1 MGAIALSLVITAELQ
16 FAIKDWS
23 NLGLGYLYL
32 LPVVV
37 AGSWFGVRAA
47 TLVAAAATMIVTGWY
62 ASVPNT
68 PTVAAEAVSLMI
80 RATAYVGVG
89 VVVGLHSQKLR
100 GFAYADPLTGLPN
113 RRAFF
118 ERCDQAIAAR
128 TPLRSPDRRR
138 GQPQADQRLART
150 HGRRHRDQGDC
161 RSLIG
166 GAGHRRVRRTRRW
179 RRVHGRDPVRQRR
192 SNPGRTVDNPR
203 CIGRSCALSLGRRHP
218 RRRDCSRR
226 PSPLP
231 AEALPTPAECS
242 IHGSR
247 QRRSVGTRRG

>member
-1 MGAIALSLVITAELQ
+1 MVPTRLPGSPRSVYTLTASLLPRRCSQFAPRAPIVEHAISNAFEWACLGRIALSLVITAELQ

-32 LPVVV
+32 LPVVI

-68 PTVAAEAVSLMI
+68 PTVATEAVSLMI

-89 VVVGLHSQKLR
+89 VVVGLHSRKLR

-118 ERCDQAIAAR
+118 ERCDQAIAAGR
-128 TPLRSPDRRR
+128 NFGVLI
-138 GQPQADQRLART
+138 ADV
-150 HGRRHRDQGDC
+150 D
-161 RSLIG
+161 SLKQIN
-166 GAGHRRVRRTRRW
+166 
-179 RRVHGRDPVRQRR
+179 D
-192 SNPGRTVDNPR
+192 
-203 CIGRSCALSLGRRHP
+203 SLGHTAGDTAIREVAAALLAMLGTDAFVARVGG
-218 RRRDCSRR
+218 DEFMAVI
-226 PSPLP
+226 PSD
-231 AEALPTPAECS
+231 
-242 IHGSR
+242 
-247 QRRSVGTRRG
+247 SVAAIRTDS